1 MAMGL
6 RYRGLGP
13 VVTLSVPGAAP
24 LGQAALLGLVPLEGP
39 VWAGTLGLEQVGR
52 QHSRVGVGWM

>member
-13 VVTLSVPGAAP
+13 VVTSSVTGAAP
-24 LGQAALLGLVPLEGP
+24 LGQAALLGLVPLEP

-52 QHSRVGVGWM
+52 QHSRVGVGWV